1 MTYCVDKEP
10 VLCIDS
16 FLIEE
21 KGRTDESR
29 MLEPRA
35 T

>member
-1 MTYCVDKEP
+1 MTYCVDEEP

-21 KGRTDESR
+21 KGRTDET
-29 MLEPRA
+29 LIKEVGC
-35 T
+35 

>member
-1 MTYCVDKEP
+1 MTYCVDEEP

-21 KGRTDESR
+21 KGRTNET
-29 MLEPRA
+29 LI
-35 T
+35 